1 MTGLELRTYIKAWI
15 TQVLITEE
23 GETDLP
29 IISSHQNAPSPD
41 EPYITIQYNG
51 GRSKTGRASK
61 PDVYFNDEDEN
72 DPLNG
77 TRLLVSDWG
86 IEIEIR
92 ETNGEGDRL
101 RLLIDSLD
109 REDIHNDYFVAN
121 KIVHYTNGNIL
132 PVPRLNQEDWIKESM
147 VEMQLGSAEGT
158 RETTSWIDTVQYEG
172 TIGGTQE

>member
-1 MTGLELRTYIKAWI
+1 MTGVALRTYLKAWI
-15 TQVLITEE
+15 TKVLITEG
-23 GETDLP
+23 GEVDLF
-29 IISSHQNAPSPD
+29 IISSHQNTPAPD
-41 EPYITIQYNG
+41 KPYITIQYNG
-51 GRSKTGRASK
+51 GKSKTGRAAK
-61 PDVYFNDEDEN
+61 PDVYFNDEDGN

-101 RLLIDSLD
+101 RLLIDSFD
-109 REDIHNDYFVAN
+109 REDIYNDYFVIN
-121 KIVHYTNGNIL
+121 KIAHYTNGNVF

-147 VEMQLGSAEGT
+147 VEIQLGSAEGT

-172 TIGGTQE
+172 SIGGTQK